1 MQECLSASE
10 QEYLKTVLLVQQKT
24 GHVTIQA
31 LAARMEIKPASVSAM
46 IRRLAQDEDA
56 QGAYVMH
63 TPYQGVTLTRR
74 GEKVA
79 MELLRHQRL
88 LELFLATTLD
98 MSWEQVHD
106 EAEHLAPF
114 ISEDLEE
121 RIAARLGHP
130 ARDQHGDPI
139 PSREGI
145 VDLTDDMPLSKLE
158 VGMQAKVVRVPDED
172 PALLRYLATLGLIPG
187 AWITVE
193 ARTPYGDILTVR
205 MGEATHPLAGEV
217 ARGVSISAMSRR
229 SAQASL
235 EEQER
240 KHEKFLT

>member
-1 MQECLSASE
+1 MHESLSASE
-10 QEYLKTVLLVQQKT
+10 QEYLKTILLVQQRT

-46 IRRLAQDEDA
+46 IRHLAQDEDG
-56 QGAYVMH
+56 QGAFVTH
-63 TPYQGVTLTRR
+63 TPYQGVALTQR

-121 RIAARLGHP
+121 RIATRLGHP
-130 ARDQHGDPI
+130 TRDQHGDPI
-139 PSREGI
+139 PSREGL
-145 VDLTDDMPLSKLE
+145 VELADDIPLSTLE

-172 PALLRYLATLGLIPG
+172 PALLRYLGTLDLIPG
-187 AWITVE
+187 AWITIE
-193 ARTPYGDILTVR
+193 ARTPYGDILTAR
-205 MGEATHPLAGEV
+205 IGEAAHPLAGEI
-217 ARGVSISAMSRR
+217 AGRISISAMSRQ
-229 SAQASL
+229 SAQA
-235 EEQER
+235 
-240 KHEKFLT
+240 KPMANG

>member
-1 MQECLSASE
+1 MQESLSASE
-10 QEYLKTVLLVQQKT
+10 QEYLKAILLVQQSI
-24 GHVTIQA
+24 GSATIQT

-46 IRRLAQDEDA
+46 IRHLAQDEDG
-56 QGAYVMH
+56 QGAYVTH
-63 TPYQGVTLTRR
+63 SPYQGVALTRR

-88 LELFLATTLD
+88 LELFLADTLD

-130 ARDQHGDPI
+130 TRDQHGDPI
-139 PSREGI
+139 PSREGL
-145 VDLTDDMPLSKLE
+145 VDLADDIPLSTLE

-172 PALLRYLATLGLIPG
+172 PALLRYLGMLGLVPG
-187 AWITVE
+187 AWITIE

-205 MGEATHPLAGEV
+205 VGEATHPLAGEL
-217 ARGVSISAMSRR
+217 AKRISISAMSRQ
-229 SAQASL
+229 SAQVS
-235 EEQER
+235 R
-240 KHEKFLT
+240 SN

>member
-1 MQECLSASE
+1 MQESLSASE
-10 QEYLKTVLLVQQKT
+10 QEYLKTILLVQQST
-24 GHVTIQA
+24 GHATIQA
-31 LAARMEIKPASVSAM
+31 LAARMEIKPASASAM
-46 IRRLAQDEDA
+46 VRRLAQDEDGR
-56 QGAYVMH
+56 GAYVTH
-63 TPYQGVTLTRR
+63 TPYQGVALTQR

-114 ISEDLEE
+114 ISESLEE

-130 ARDQHGDPI
+130 TRDQHGDPI
-139 PSREGI
+139 PSREGL
-145 VDLTDDMPLSKLE
+145 VDLADDIPLSTLE

-172 PALLRYLATLGLIPG
+172 PALLSYFGTLGLIPG
-187 AWITVE
+187 AWIASE

-205 MGEATHPLAGEV
+205 IGQATHPLAG
-217 ARGVSISAMSRR
+217 AIAGRISISAMSRQSAEASR
-229 SAQASL
+229 SN
-235 EEQER
+235 
-240 KHEKFLT
+240 

>member
-1 MQECLSASE
+1 MQERLSASE
-10 QEYLKTVLLVQQKT
+10 QEYLKTILLVQQRT

-31 LAARMEIKPASVSAM
+31 LAARMEIKAASVSAM
-46 IRRLAQDEDA
+46 IRHLAQDEDE
-56 QGAYVMH
+56 QGAYVSH
-63 TPYQGVTLTRR
+63 TPYQGVALTRR

-106 EAEHLAPF
+106 EAERLAPF

-130 ARDQHGDPI
+130 SRDQHGDPI
-139 PSREGI
+139 PSREGL
-145 VDLTDDMPLSKLE
+145 VDLADDMPLSTLE

-172 PALLRYLATLGLIPG
+172 PALLRYLATLGLVPG
-187 AWITVE
+187 TWITIDG
-193 ARTPYGDILTVR
+193 RTPYGDILSVR
-205 MGEATHPLAGEV
+205 IGEVTHPLAGEI
-217 ARGVSISAMSRR
+217 AGRISISALSRR
-229 SAQASL
+229 SASPGQATS
-235 EEQER
+235 
-240 KHEKFLT
+240 KSK

>member
-10 QEYLKTVLLVQQKT
+10 QEYLKAILLVQQKT

-46 IRRLAQDEDA
+46 IRHLAQDEDG

-63 TPYQGVTLTRR
+63 TPYHGVTLTRR
-74 GEKVA
+74 GERVA

-106 EAEHLAPF
+106 EAERLAPF

-121 RIAARLGHP
+121 RIATRLGHP
-130 ARDQHGDPI
+130 TRDQHGDPI
-139 PSREGI
+139 PSREGL
-145 VDLTDDMPLSKLE
+145 VDLADDMPLSTLE

-172 PALLRYLATLGLIPG
+172 PALLRYLGTLGLIPG
-187 AWITVE
+187 AWITIE
-193 ARTPYGDILTVR
+193 ARTPYGDILTAR
-205 MGEATHPLAGEV
+205 IGEATHPLAGEI
-217 ARGVSISAMSRR
+217 AGRISISAVSRR
-229 SAQASL
+229 SVSASL
-235 EEQER
+235 
-240 KHEKFLT
+240 TTNDYA

>member
-1 MQECLSASE
+1 MQENLSFSE
-10 QEYLKTVLLVQQKT
+10 QEYLKTILLVQQRT

-46 IRRLAQDEDA
+46 IRHLAQDEDG

-63 TPYQGVTLTRR
+63 TPYQGVALTLR

-88 LELFLATTLD
+88 LEVFLATTLD

-106 EAEHLAPF
+106 EAERLAPF

-130 ARDQHGDPI
+130 TRDQHGDPI
-139 PSREGI
+139 PSREGL
-145 VDLTDDMPLSKLE
+145 VDLADDMPLSSLA
-158 VGMQAKVVRVPDED
+158 VGMQAKIVRVPDED
-172 PALLRYLATLGLIPG
+172 PALLRYLGTLGLVPG
-187 AWITVE
+187 AWITIE

-205 MGEATHPLAGEV
+205 IGEVSQPLAGEI
-217 ARGVSISAMSRR
+217 AGRISISAASRQ
-229 SAQASL
+229 SAQAGL
-235 EEQER
+235 REQER
-240 KHEKFLT
+240 K